1 MHASR
6 NGNLDEFFK
15 HENQACPP
23 SISDQG
29 NLRLPRQKSEL
40 ASCLQALTTPKNA
53 APANCEVII
62 MDGAALVNMLKPT
75 GKEKTFS
82 EYASNK
88 FIPYVTAQLQH
99 VKRIDIVWDK
109 YVENSLKA
117 TTRRKRGSGV
127 RQLVAANNKLP
138 RTEKNSFVKIG
149 TSRSSLDSLRN
160 ALLLLTRVRDRS
172 SLRMQ
177 EAY

>member
-1 MHASR
+1 M
-6 NGNLDEFFK
+6 NFFK

-23 SISDQG
+23 SISDQE

-99 VKRIDIVWDK
+99 VKRIDICLGRIRG
-109 YVENSLKA
+109 EQLESNNSEQTWIWS
-117 TTRRKRGSGV
+117 TT
-127 RQLVAANNKLP
+127 
-138 RTEKNSFVKIG
+138 
-149 TSRSSLDSLRN
+149 TSRS
-160 ALLLLTRVRDRS
+160 
-172 SLRMQ
+172 
-177 EAY
+177 